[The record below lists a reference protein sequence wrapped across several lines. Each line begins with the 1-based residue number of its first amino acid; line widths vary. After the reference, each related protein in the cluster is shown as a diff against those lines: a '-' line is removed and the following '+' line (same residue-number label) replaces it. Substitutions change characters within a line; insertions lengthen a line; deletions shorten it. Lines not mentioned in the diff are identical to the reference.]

1 MYEELEPTHIADLL
15 FEERAVDIF
24 AHDKITESPRRR
36 NQIKYLLE
44 TLRENGNECF
54 HFFLFILQ
62 ENIEYRYICDK
73 LQNSVVAA
81 TGDNMLIKRSP
92 ERYDLKIST
101 KGSIRMFV
109 IIVSTHV

>member
-1 MYEELEPTHIADLL
+1 MYEELEPILIADLL

-24 AHDKITESPRRR
+24 THDKITESRQRR

-44 TLRENGNECF
+44 TVRENGNECF

-62 ENIEYRYICDK
+62 ERIEYRYICDK
-73 LQNSVVAA
+73 LQNSMVAA

-92 ERYDLKIST
+92 VRYDLKTST
-101 KGSIRMFV
+101 KGSIIMCI
-109 IIVSTHV
+109 IIV